1 MTDSVYDAREALGA
15 RLRELRRASGLTG
28 RRLAELSGWHE
39 SKVSKLESA
48 ITKPNDADLQ
58 AYCEHTGNL
67 DQLPDLL
74 ATRHHIDA
82 AYVEW
87 RRVLSTGLKRRQQ
100 KSLRI
105 EAEAAHIRVYQPQIV
120 PGLLQTPEYAEAK
133 LKAGIDFYRIPND
146 LAEGVAKRMER
157 QQILYK
163 RDHRFHFIIAEQA
176 LYGTV
181 GGDDVM
187 IGQLDRLVAAIG
199 LPRVTIGIV
208 PAMAEML
215 VVSSNFAMYDDRLV
229 MVEGTAAEL
238 TITQPRELAIYGRAF
253 DTLASQAVTGKAAR
267 ALIYEA
273 MSRRNALREADTQS

>member
-1 MTDSVYDAREALGA
+1 MTNSVYDAREALGA
-15 RLRELRRASGLTG
+15 RLRELRRAAGLTG

-48 ITKPNDADLQ
+48 ITKPSDADLR
-58 AYCEHTGNL
+58 AYCEHTGNN

-74 ATRHHIDA
+74 ATLHNIDA

-105 EAEAAHIRVYQPQIV
+105 EAEAKDIRVYQPQIV

-133 LKAGIDFYRIPND
+133 LRAGIEFYRIPND

-163 RDHRFHFIIAEQA
+163 RDHRFHFVIAEQA
-176 LYGTV
+176 LHGTV
-181 GGDDVM
+181 GNDEVM
-187 IGQLDRLVAAIG
+187 IGQLDRLSAAIG
-199 LPRVTIGIV
+199 MPRVTIGIV
-208 PAMAEML
+208 PAQAEVL

-238 TITQPRELAIYGRAF
+238 TITQPREIAIYGRAF
-253 DTLASQAVTGKAAR
+253 NILASQSVTGKTAR
-267 ALIYEA
+267 ALIYKA
-273 MSRRNALREADTQS
+273 RETRS

>member
-1 MTDSVYDAREALGA
+1 MTNSVYDAREALGA

-48 ITKPNDADLQ
+48 ITKPSDADLR
-58 AYCEHTGNL
+58 AYCEHTGRP

-74 ATRHHIDA
+74 ATCHDIDA

-105 EAEAAHIRVYQPQIV
+105 EAESTDIRVYQPQIV

-133 LKAGIDFYRIPND
+133 LRAGIDFYRIPND
-146 LAEGVAKRMER
+146 LAAGVAKRMER
-157 QQILYK
+157 QQILYR

-181 GGDDVM
+181 GDDDVM
-187 IGQLDRLVAAIG
+187 AGQLDRLLSAIG

-208 PAMAEML
+208 PVMAEML

-253 DTLASQAVTGKAAR
+253 DTLVGQSVTGNAAR
-267 ALIYEA
+267 TLIHEA
-273 MSRRNALREADTQS
+273 ISRRSQRSER